1 MSRRRSNCST
11 CQSAECGAND
21 CGTNCGVI
29 RRLAGRLVSYRL
41 LSGSLAVLI
50 VSLERLVRLVRAGH
64 CRERWSGWTVIG
76 TSPKRE
82 TKSTHQRENERFFE
96 HHLTPNLCPNHIAIR
111 FRMNRGQTR
120 NIEDL
125 ID

>member
-29 RRLAGRLVSYRL
+29 RRLTGGLVSYRL
-41 LSGSLAVLI
+41 LRGSLAVLI
-50 VSLERLVRLVRAGH
+50 VSLERFVRLVRAGH

-76 TSPKRE
+76 ASSTRQ
-82 TKSTHQRENERFFE
+82 TKSAQQRERFFE
-96 HHLTPNLCPNHIAIR
+96 HNYPRLMTPKRYSNSIPDESWR
-111 FRMNRGQTR
+111 
-120 NIEDL
+120 D
-125 ID
+125 